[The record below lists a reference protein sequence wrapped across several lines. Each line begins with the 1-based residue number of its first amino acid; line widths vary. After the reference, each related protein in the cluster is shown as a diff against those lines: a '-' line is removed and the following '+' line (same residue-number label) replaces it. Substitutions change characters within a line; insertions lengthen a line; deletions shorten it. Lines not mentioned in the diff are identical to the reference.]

1 MRSRPITL
9 ALMALLAVCIMA
21 SAVEAAPL
29 PTGTWSCASN
39 GFPGNFIISAV
50 SGAGVLTSTFF
61 GNPVFGTYDSN
72 ANRITF
78 LRQGPGD
85 SSTDQTYVGYLFS
98 TSAPP
103 NTYLTG
109 YFIALPGTGGT
120 AARPEYGWACAFVGP

>member
-1 MRSRPITL
+1 MRTRTITL
-9 ALMALLAVCIMA
+9 AVIALLAIGVNA
-21 SAVEAAPL
+21 STAEAAPL

-39 GFPGNFIISAV
+39 GFLGTFLISAV

-61 GNPVFGTYDSN
+61 GSPVFGTYDSN

-98 TSAPP
+98 TSAPA

-109 YFIALPGTGGT
+109 HFIALPGTGGT
-120 AARPEYGWACAFVGP
+120 AARPEYGWACVFVAP